1 MSVGGRILPASC
13 RQYCQA
19 SSATLLCVGRSFPQR
34 PLGKTSRGPAPT
46 RPQAVSPIF
55 RAALVQT
62 SAALRPFHSALLRYK
77 GGETPQLALA
87 TPRLRQVAFGIWFQ
101 MPRTSAKNK
110 GATTMTTKKHN
121 AGFQTLALANIHE
134 STTNP
139 RRTFDES
146 KLAEL
151 AESLRTQG
159 LIQPIT
165 VRPNSEGYEIVA
177 GARRFRA
184 AHLAEMDEIPVRI
197 VQLSDEQA
205 LEWQL
210 IENSQRVDVHPY
222 EEAQGFQRLLDL
234 PGYDVAT
241 LAEKTGKSDSL
252 IYARLALLQL
262 VPEVAEAFQEER
274 ITASHANLI
283 ARLPQDSQKEA
294 FAQCW
299 RKDWQDNEPHLLP
312 AKYLSA
318 WIANNVYLPLD
329 EAPFDRED
337 NTLNPTAGACSNC
350 PRRSGYNTSLFADV
364 AGDQCLDATCYHAKL
379 TEHVNREVA
388 ARPELVQIETAHRN
402 PKERRPGTLSRHEY
416 TEIPSPEDENEDAE
430 PVTPCESSK
439 TAIVV
444 YGEGAG
450 STRTVCTD
458 PDCPV
463 HHPHRVI
470 QIDPDAEA
478 RQREHEKEQARR
490 TRLLKRR
497 ADSFNRILDNAP
509 ATFTAPQLRV
519 LLRAL
524 VHIDPYQFTDD
535 VAAYFVTDENNQQTA
550 EEVLTSVVDGLEDEK
565 LTSFA
570 LRLVLTTHA
579 GIPRE
584 NEIDSL
590 TEAEQVFAPP
600 QPKKLE
606 AKKKVATKKA
616 AKKPTPVKTKSAKK
630 KTTTKRLAA

>member
-1 MSVGGRILPASC
+1 M
-13 RQYCQA
+13 
-19 SSATLLCVGRSFPQR
+19 
-34 PLGKTSRGPAPT
+34 
-46 RPQAVSPIF
+46 
-55 RAALVQT
+55 
-62 SAALRPFHSALLRYK
+62 
-77 GGETPQLALA
+77 
-87 TPRLRQVAFGIWFQ
+87 
-101 MPRTSAKNK
+101 
-110 GATTMTTKKHN
+110 
-121 AGFQTLALANIHE
+121 
-134 STTNP
+134 
-139 RRTFDES
+139 
-146 KLAEL
+146 
-151 AESLRTQG
+151 
-159 LIQPIT
+159 
-165 VRPNSEGYEIVA
+165 
-177 GARRFRA
+177 
-184 AHLAEMDEIPVRI
+184 
-197 VQLSDEQA
+197 
-205 LEWQL
+205 
-210 IENSQRVDVHPY
+210 HPY

-252 IYARLALLQL
+252 IYTRLALLQL
-262 VPEVAEAFQEER
+262 IPEVAEAFQEER

-294 FAQCW
+294 FTQCW

-337 NTLNPTAGACSNC
+337 STLNPDADACSNC

-364 AGDQCLDATCYHAKL
+364 AADQCLDATCYNAKL

-388 ARPELVQIETAHRN
+388 AQPELVQIETAHRN

-416 TEIPSPEDENEDAE
+416 TEIPGPEAENEDAE
-430 PVTPCESSK
+430 PVMPCESSK

-463 HHPHRVI
+463 HHPRRVLP
-470 QIDPDAEA
+470 IDPEAET
-478 RQREHEKEQARR
+478 RQRELDKEQARR
-490 TRLLKRR
+490 KRLLKRR
-497 ADSFNRILDNAP
+497 AESFNRILDNAP
-509 ATFTAPQLRV
+509 AAFTGPQLRV

-524 VHIDPYQFTDD
+524 VHIDAYQFTDD

-550 EEVLTSVVDGLEDEK
+550 EEVLSSVLDGLEDAK

-590 TEAEQVFAPP
+590 IEAEQVFAPP
-600 QPKKLE
+600 QPKKPE
-606 AKKKVATKKA
+606 AKKKEVTNKA
-616 AKKPTPVKTKSAKK
+616 AKKPTAVKTKSTKK

>member
-1 MSVGGRILPASC
+1 MYVTCHCHNNGNS
-13 RQYCQA
+13 
-19 SSATLLCVGRSFPQR
+19 
-34 PLGKTSRGPAPT
+34 
-46 RPQAVSPIF
+46 
-55 RAALVQT
+55 
-62 SAALRPFHSALLRYK
+62 
-77 GGETPQLALA
+77 
-87 TPRLRQVAFGIWFQ
+87 
-101 MPRTSAKNK
+101 K
-110 GATTMTTKKHN
+110 GATTMTTKKN
-121 AGFQTLALANIHE
+121 NVGFQTLALTDIHE

-184 AHLAEMDEIPVRI
+184 AHIAEMNEIPVRV

-234 PGYDVAT
+234 PGYDVAS

-252 IYARLALLQL
+252 IYTRLALLQL
-262 VPEVAEAFQEER
+262 IPEVAEAFQEER

-294 FAQCW
+294 FTQCW

-312 AKYLSA
+312 SKYLSA

-364 AGDQCLDATCYHAKL
+364 AGDQCLDATCYHSKL

-416 TEIPSPEDENEDAE
+416 TEIPNPEEENEDAE
-430 PVTPCESSK
+430 SVTPCQSSK

-450 STRTVCTD
+450 STRIVCTD

-478 RQREHEKEQARR
+478 RQREYEKEQARR
-490 TRLLKRR
+490 KRLIKRR
-497 ADSFNRILDNAP
+497 ADSFDRILDNAP

-535 VAAYFVTDENNQQTA
+535 VAAHFVTNENNQQTA
-550 EEVLTSVVDGLEDEK
+550 EEVLTTVVDGLEDEN

-570 LRLVLTTHA
+570 LRLVLTTHV

-584 NEIDSL
+584 NEIDVL
-590 TEAEQVFAPP
+590 ADAEKAFVPP
-600 QPKKLE
+600 QPKKAG
-606 AKKKVATKKA
+606 AKQKAGTKKVT
-616 AKKPTPVKTKSAKK
+616 KKPTPVKAKSAKK
-630 KTTTKRLAA
+630 KTIKGLAA

>member
-1 MSVGGRILPASC
+1 MYVTCHYHNNGNS
-13 RQYCQA
+13 
-19 SSATLLCVGRSFPQR
+19 
-34 PLGKTSRGPAPT
+34 
-46 RPQAVSPIF
+46 
-55 RAALVQT
+55 
-62 SAALRPFHSALLRYK
+62 
-77 GGETPQLALA
+77 
-87 TPRLRQVAFGIWFQ
+87 
-101 MPRTSAKNK
+101 K
-110 GATTMTTKKHN
+110 GATTMTTKKN
-121 AGFQTLALANIHE
+121 NVGFQTLALTNIHE

-184 AHLAEMDEIPVRI
+184 AHLAEMNEIPVRV

-252 IYARLALLQL
+252 IYTRLALLQL
-262 VPEVAEAFQEER
+262 IPEVAEAFQDER

-283 ARLPQDSQKEA
+283 ARLPQDSQQEA
-294 FAQCW
+294 FTQCW
-299 RKDWQDNEPHLLP
+299 RKDWQDNEPHLLA

-350 PRRSGYNTSLFADV
+350 PRRSGYNTSLFTDV

-388 ARPELVQIETAHRN
+388 ARPELIQIETAHRN
-402 PKERRPGTLSRHEY
+402 PKEQRPGTLSRHEY
-416 TEIPSPEDENEDAE
+416 TEITSPEDENEGAE
-430 PVTPCESSK
+430 SVTPCESSK
-439 TAIVV
+439 TAIIV

-450 STRTVCTD
+450 TTRTVCTD

-470 QIDPDAEA
+470 QIDPEAEA

-490 TRLLKRR
+490 KRLLKRR
-497 ADSFNRILDNAP
+497 AESFNRILDNAP
-509 ATFTAPQLRV
+509 AIFTAPQLRV

-524 VHIDPYQFTDD
+524 VHIDPYQFIDD

-550 EEVLTSVVDGLEDEK
+550 EEVLTSIVDRLEDEK

-590 TEAEQVFAPP
+590 IEAEQVFAPLE
-600 QPKKLE
+600 PKKPV
-606 AKKKVATKKA
+606 AKKNVATKKTTKKA
-616 AKKPTPVKTKSAKK
+616 AKQPIPVKGKSAKK
-630 KTTTKRLAA
+630 TTAKRLAA

>member
-1 MSVGGRILPASC
+1 
-13 RQYCQA
+13 
-19 SSATLLCVGRSFPQR
+19 
-34 PLGKTSRGPAPT
+34 
-46 RPQAVSPIF
+46 
-55 RAALVQT
+55 
-62 SAALRPFHSALLRYK
+62 
-77 GGETPQLALA
+77 
-87 TPRLRQVAFGIWFQ
+87 

-121 AGFQTLALANIHE
+121 AEFQILALANIHE

-139 RRTFDES
+139 RRTFDDS

-184 AHLAEMDEIPVRI
+184 AHLAEMDEIPVRV

-222 EEAQGFQRLLDL
+222 EEAQGYQRLLDL
-234 PGYDVAT
+234 PVYDVAT
-241 LAEKTGKSDSL
+241 LAEKTGKSESL
-252 IYARLALLQL
+252 IYIRLALLQL
-262 VPEVAEAFQEER
+262 IPEVAEAFQEER

-294 FAQCW
+294 FTQCW
-299 RKDWQDNEPHLLP
+299 RKDWQDKEPHLLP

-329 EAPFDRED
+329 EAPFDRDD

-350 PRRSGYNTSLFADV
+350 PRRSGYNRSLFADV
-364 AGDQCLDATCYHAKL
+364 AGDQCLDATCYQAKL

-402 PKERRPGTLSRHEY
+402 PKERQPGTLSRHEY
-416 TEIPSPEDENEDAE
+416 TEIPSPGDENEDAE

-463 HHPHRVI
+463 HHPRRVI
-470 QIDPDAEA
+470 QIDPDAEV
-478 RQREHEKEQARR
+478 RQREHEKEQGRR
-490 TRLLKRR
+490 KRLLKRR
-497 ADSFNRILDNAP
+497 AESFNRIVDNAP
-509 ATFTAPQLRV
+509 LTFTAPQLRV

-535 VAAYFVTDENNQQTA
+535 VAAFFVTDENNQQTA

-579 GIPRE
+579 GIPHE
-584 NEIDSL
+584 SEIDSL

-600 QPKKLE
+600 QPKNLE

-616 AKKPTPVKTKSAKK
+616 AKKPIPAKGKSAKK
-630 KTTTKRLAA
+630 KTATKRLAA

>member
-1 MSVGGRILPASC
+1 LVSNAAHKREK
-13 RQYCQA
+13 Q
-19 SSATLLCVGRSFPQR
+19 RSNN
-34 PLGKTSRGPAPT
+34 
-46 RPQAVSPIF
+46 
-55 RAALVQT
+55 
-62 SAALRPFHSALLRYK
+62 H
-77 GGETPQLALA
+77 
-87 TPRLRQVAFGIWFQ
+87 
-101 MPRTSAKNK
+101 
-110 GATTMTTKKHN
+110 MTTKKHN
-121 AGFQTLALANIHE
+121 AGFQTLALACIQE

-184 AHLAEMDEIPVRI
+184 AHLAEMGEIPVRI

-205 LEWQL
+205 IEWQL

-222 EEAQGFQRLLDL
+222 EEAQGLQRLLDL

-241 LAEKTGKSDSL
+241 LAEKTGKSESL
-252 IYARLALLQL
+252 IYTRLALLQL
-262 VPEVAEAFQEER
+262 IPEVAEAFQEER

-294 FAQCW
+294 FTQCW

-318 WIANNVYLPLD
+318 WIANNVYLPLV

-350 PRRSGYNTSLFADV
+350 PSRSGYNTSLFSDV
-364 AGDQCLDATCYHAKL
+364 AGDQCLNATCYHAKL

-402 PKERRPGTLSRHEY
+402 SKERRPGTLSRHEY
-416 TEIPSPEDENEDAE
+416 TEIARPEDENEDAE

-463 HHPHRVI
+463 HHPHRIV
-470 QIDPDAEA
+470 QIDPDLEA
-478 RQREHEKEQARR
+478 RQREHEKELARR

-497 ADSFNRILDNAP
+497 AESFTRILDHAP

-524 VHIDPYQFTDD
+524 IHLDPYQFTDD
-535 VAAYFVTDENNQQTA
+535 VAAHFVADENNEQTA

-579 GIPRE
+579 GIPSE

-606 AKKKVATKKA
+606 VKKKAATKKA

>member
-1 MSVGGRILPASC
+1 
-13 RQYCQA
+13 
-19 SSATLLCVGRSFPQR
+19 
-34 PLGKTSRGPAPT
+34 
-46 RPQAVSPIF
+46 VSPIF

-62 SAALRPFHSALLRYK
+62 SAALRPFHCALLRYK
-77 GGETPQLALA
+77 GGETPQLAVA
-87 TPRLRQVAFGIWFQ
+87 TPRLRQVAFG
-101 MPRTSAKNK
+101 MYVTCHCHDNGNSK
-110 GATTMTTKKHN
+110 GATTMTPKKMN
-121 AGFQTLALANIHE
+121 AGFQTIALANIHE

-165 VRPNSEGYEIVA
+165 VRPDNEGYEIVA

-184 AHLAEMDEIPVRI
+184 AHLAGMDVVPVRI

-262 VPEVAEAFQEER
+262 IPEVAEAFQEER

-294 FAQCW
+294 FTQCW

-337 NTLNPTAGACSNC
+337 NTLNPTAGSCSDC

-364 AGDQCLDATCYHAKL
+364 AGDQCLDSTCYHVKL

-416 TEIPSPEDENEDAE
+416 TEISSPEDENEDAE

-458 PDCPV
+458 SECPV

-478 RQREHEKEQARR
+478 RQREHEREQARR

-524 VHIDPYQFTDD
+524 VHIDPYQFTDG

-550 EEVLTSVVDGLEDEK
+550 EEVLTSIVDGLEDEK
-565 LTSFA
+565 LTGFA

-590 TEAEQVFAPP
+590 AEAEEVFAPP
-600 QPKKLE
+600 EPKKPA
-606 AKKKVATKKA
+606 AKKKEATKKA

-630 KTTTKRLAA
+630 KSTTKRLAA

>member
-1 MSVGGRILPASC
+1 MLAQGLAGQRSRICSPPS
-13 RQYCQA
+13 
-19 SSATLLCVGRSFPQR
+19 
-34 PLGKTSRGPAPT
+34 TSPHG
-46 RPQAVSPIF
+46 
-55 RAALVQT
+55 
-62 SAALRPFHSALLRYK
+62 
-77 GGETPQLALA
+77 
-87 TPRLRQVAFGIWFQ
+87 
-101 MPRTSAKNK
+101 
-110 GATTMTTKKHN
+110 
-121 AGFQTLALANIHE
+121 
-134 STTNP
+134 
-139 RRTFDES
+139 
-146 KLAEL
+146 
-151 AESLRTQG
+151 LRTTS
-159 LIQPIT
+159 ISRWT
-165 VRPNSEGYEIVA
+165 R
-177 GARRFRA
+177 
-184 AHLAEMDEIPVRI
+184 H
-197 VQLSDEQA
+197 
-205 LEWQL
+205 
-210 IENSQRVDVHPY
+210 
-222 EEAQGFQRLLDL
+222 
-234 PGYDVAT
+234 
-241 LAEKTGKSDSL
+241 
-252 IYARLALLQL
+252 
-262 VPEVAEAFQEER
+262 
-274 ITASHANLI
+274 
-283 ARLPQDSQKEA
+283 
-294 FAQCW
+294 
-299 RKDWQDNEPHLLP
+299 
-312 AKYLSA
+312 
-318 WIANNVYLPLD
+318 
-329 EAPFDRED
+329 PFDRED

>member
-1 MSVGGRILPASC
+1 MRPPAP
-13 RQYCQA
+13 
-19 SSATLLCVGRSFPQR
+19 SAT
-34 PLGKTSRGPAPT
+34 K
-46 RPQAVSPIF
+46 
-55 RAALVQT
+55 
-62 SAALRPFHSALLRYK
+62 
-77 GGETPQLALA
+77 
-87 TPRLRQVAFGIWFQ
+87 W
-101 MPRTSAKNK
+101 
-110 GATTMTTKKHN
+110 
-121 AGFQTLALANIHE
+121 
-134 STTNP
+134 STTQN
-139 RRTFDES
+139 
-146 KLAEL
+146 

-184 AHLAEMDEIPVRI
+184 AHLAEMNEIPVRV

-252 IYARLALLQL
+252 IYTRLALLQL
-262 VPEVAEAFQEER
+262 IPEVAEAFQDER

-283 ARLPQDSQKEA
+283 ARLPKDSQKEA
-294 FAQCW
+294 FVQCW

-329 EAPFDRED
+329 EAPFDPED

-364 AGDQCLDATCYHAKL
+364 AGDQCLDATCYHVKL

-416 TEIPSPEDENEDAE
+416 TEIRSTEDENEDAE
-430 PVTPCESSK
+430 PVTPCESSRL
-439 TAIVV
+439 AIVV

-450 STRTVCTD
+450 STRNVCTD
-458 PDCPV
+458 PDCTV

-470 QIDPDAEA
+470 QVDPEAEA
-478 RQREHEKEQARR
+478 RQLEYEKEQARR
-490 TRLLKRR
+490 KRLLKRR
-497 ADSFNRILDNAP
+497 AESFNRILDNAP
-509 ATFTAPQLRV
+509 AIFTAPQLRV

-524 VHIDPYQFTDD
+524 VHIDPYQFIDD
-535 VAAYFVTDENNQQTA
+535 VAACFVTDENNQQTA
-550 EEVLTSVVDGLEDEK
+550 EDVLTSIVDGLEDEK

-570 LRLVLTTHA
+570 LRLVLTTHT

-584 NEIDSL
+584 DEIDSL
-590 TEAEQVFAPP
+590 TEAEQVFALPEL
-600 QPKKLE
+600 KKPA
-606 AKKKVATKKA
+606 AKKNVATKKT
-616 AKKPTPVKTKSAKK
+616 AKKPTPVKTKSAKR
-630 KTTTKRLAA
+630 KTTPKQIAA

>member
-1 MSVGGRILPASC
+1 
-13 RQYCQA
+13 
-19 SSATLLCVGRSFPQR
+19 
-34 PLGKTSRGPAPT
+34 
-46 RPQAVSPIF
+46 
-55 RAALVQT
+55 
-62 SAALRPFHSALLRYK
+62 
-77 GGETPQLALA
+77 
-87 TPRLRQVAFGIWFQ
+87 

-146 KLAEL
+146 QLAQL

-252 IYARLALLQL
+252 IYTRLALLQL
-262 VPEVAEAFQEER
+262 IPDVAEAFQAEH

-294 FAQCW
+294 FTQCW
-299 RKDWQDNEPHLLP
+299 RKDWQDKEPHLLP

-318 WIANNVYLPLD
+318 WIANNVYLSLD
-329 EAPFDRED
+329 GAPFDRED
-337 NTLNPTAGACSNC
+337 NTLSPTAGACSNC
-350 PRRSGYNTSLFADV
+350 PRRSGYNTSLFSDV
-364 AGDQCLDATCYHAKL
+364 AGDQCFDATCYHAKL

-402 PKERRPGTLSRHEY
+402 PKERQPGTLSRNEY
-416 TEIPSPEDENEDAE
+416 TEISKPEDENEDAE
-430 PVTPCESSK
+430 PVLPCESSK

-458 PDCPV
+458 PNCPV
-463 HHPHRVI
+463 HHPRRVI

-478 RQREHEKEQARR
+478 RQQEHEKELARR
-490 TRLLKRR
+490 KRLLKRR
-497 ADSFNRILDNAP
+497 AESFNRILDNAP
-509 ATFTAPQLRV
+509 VAFTATQLRV

-535 VAAYFVTDENNQQTA
+535 VAAYFVADENNQQTA

-584 NEIDSL
+584 DEIDAL
-590 TEAEQVFAPP
+590 TEAEQVFVPP

-606 AKKKVATKKA
+606 AKKKVATKKV
-616 AKKPTPVKTKSAKK
+616 AKKPTPVKAKSAKK

>member
-1 MSVGGRILPASC
+1 M
-13 RQYCQA
+13 
-19 SSATLLCVGRSFPQR
+19 
-34 PLGKTSRGPAPT
+34 
-46 RPQAVSPIF
+46 
-55 RAALVQT
+55 
-62 SAALRPFHSALLRYK
+62 
-77 GGETPQLALA
+77 
-87 TPRLRQVAFGIWFQ
+87 
-101 MPRTSAKNK
+101 N
-110 GATTMTTKKHN
+110 
-121 AGFQTLALANIHE
+121 
-134 STTNP
+134 
-139 RRTFDES
+139 
-146 KLAEL
+146 
-151 AESLRTQG
+151 
-159 LIQPIT
+159 
-165 VRPNSEGYEIVA
+165 
-177 GARRFRA
+177 
-184 AHLAEMDEIPVRI
+184 EIPVRI

-252 IYARLALLQL
+252 IYTRLALLQL
-262 VPEVAEAFQEER
+262 IPEVAEAFQEER

-294 FAQCW
+294 FTQCW

-550 EEVLTSVVDGLEDEK
+550 EEVLTSVRGWVGGREADRLRSPSRSHHPRRNPTRERNRFSDRGRAGFRSTAAQETRSEEESGHQEGREEANSRKGQIRQEEDDHQA
-565 LTSFA
+565 T
-570 LRLVLTTHA
+570 R
-579 GIPRE
+579 
-584 NEIDSL
+584 SL
-590 TEAEQVFAPP
+590 TRSRGQQWPRLLHPGGDHVAIHLQ
-600 QPKKLE
+600 
-606 AKKKVATKKA
+606 AKAD
-616 AKKPTPVKTKSAKK
+616 
-630 KTTTKRLAA
+630 

>member
-1 MSVGGRILPASC
+1 
-13 RQYCQA
+13 
-19 SSATLLCVGRSFPQR
+19 
-34 PLGKTSRGPAPT
+34 
-46 RPQAVSPIF
+46 
-55 RAALVQT
+55 
-62 SAALRPFHSALLRYK
+62 
-77 GGETPQLALA
+77 
-87 TPRLRQVAFGIWFQ
+87 

-121 AGFQTLALANIHE
+121 PGFQTLPLTDIHE

-151 AESLRTQG
+151 AASLRTQG

-184 AHLAEMDEIPVRI
+184 AHLAEMGEIPVRI

-205 LEWQL
+205 IEWQL

-252 IYARLALLQL
+252 IYARLALIQL
-262 VPEVAEAFQEER
+262 IPEVAEAFQEER

-283 ARLPQDSQKEA
+283 ARLPQGSQKEA
-294 FAQCW
+294 FTLCW

-337 NTLNPTAGACSNC
+337 NTLNPTAGSCSDC

-364 AGDQCLDATCYHAKL
+364 AGDQCLDSTCYHAKL

-430 PVTPCESSK
+430 PVTRCESSK

-458 PDCPV
+458 PECPV

-478 RQREHEKEQARR
+478 RQREHEREQRRR

-497 ADSFNRILDNAP
+497 GDSFKRILDNAP
-509 ATFTAPQLRV
+509 STFTAPQLRV

-524 VHIDPYQFTDD
+524 VQIDPYQFTDD
-535 VAAYFVTDENNQQTA
+535 VAAYFVTDDNNQQTA
-550 EEVLTSVVDGLEDEK
+550 EEVLTSILDGLEDEK

-584 NEIDSL
+584 NEIDCL
-590 TEAEQVFAPP
+590 AEAEQVFAPP
-600 QPKKLE
+600 EPKKTA
-606 AKKKVATKKA
+606 AKKKEATKKA
-616 AKKPTPVKTKSAKK
+616 AKKPASVKAKSAKK
-630 KTTTKRLAA
+630 KSITKRLAA

>member
-1 MSVGGRILPASC
+1 
-13 RQYCQA
+13 
-19 SSATLLCVGRSFPQR
+19 
-34 PLGKTSRGPAPT
+34 
-46 RPQAVSPIF
+46 
-55 RAALVQT
+55 
-62 SAALRPFHSALLRYK
+62 
-77 GGETPQLALA
+77 
-87 TPRLRQVAFGIWFQ
+87 
-101 MPRTSAKNK
+101 
-110 GATTMTTKKHN
+110 
-121 AGFQTLALANIHE
+121 
-134 STTNP
+134 
-139 RRTFDES
+139 
-146 KLAEL
+146 
-151 AESLRTQG
+151 
-159 LIQPIT
+159 
-165 VRPNSEGYEIVA
+165 
-177 GARRFRA
+177 
-184 AHLAEMDEIPVRI
+184 
-197 VQLSDEQA
+197 
-205 LEWQL
+205 
-210 IENSQRVDVHPY
+210 VHPY

-262 VPEVAEAFQEER
+262 IPEVAEAFQEER

-294 FAQCW
+294 FTQCW
-299 RKDWQDNEPHLLP
+299 RKDWLDNEPHLLP

-337 NTLNPTAGACSNC
+337 NTLNPTAGSCSDC

-364 AGDQCLDATCYHAKL
+364 AGDQCLDSTCYHVKL

-402 PKERRPGTLSRHEY
+402 PKERRPGSLSRHEY
-416 TEIPSPEDENEDAE
+416 TEIPSPKDEDAE

-458 PDCPV
+458 SECPV

-478 RQREHEKEQARR
+478 RQREHEREQGRR

-524 VHIDPYQFTDD
+524 VHIDPYQFTDG

-550 EEVLTSVVDGLEDEK
+550 EEVLTSIVDGLEDEK
-565 LTSFA
+565 LTGFA

-590 TEAEQVFAPP
+590 AEAEEVFAPP
-600 QPKKLE
+600 EPKKPT
-606 AKKKVATKKA
+606 AKKKEATNR
-616 AKKPTPVKTKSAKK
+616 PRRSQLP
-630 KTTTKRLAA
+630 

>member
-1 MSVGGRILPASC
+1 M
-13 RQYCQA
+13 
-19 SSATLLCVGRSFPQR
+19 
-34 PLGKTSRGPAPT
+34 
-46 RPQAVSPIF
+46 
-55 RAALVQT
+55 
-62 SAALRPFHSALLRYK
+62 
-77 GGETPQLALA
+77 
-87 TPRLRQVAFGIWFQ
+87 
-101 MPRTSAKNK
+101 
-110 GATTMTTKKHN
+110 
-121 AGFQTLALANIHE
+121 
-134 STTNP
+134 
-139 RRTFDES
+139 
-146 KLAEL
+146 
-151 AESLRTQG
+151 
-159 LIQPIT
+159 
-165 VRPNSEGYEIVA
+165 
-177 GARRFRA
+177 
-184 AHLAEMDEIPVRI
+184 
-197 VQLSDEQA
+197 
-205 LEWQL
+205 
-210 IENSQRVDVHPY
+210 
-222 EEAQGFQRLLDL
+222 LDL

-262 VPEVAEAFQEER
+262 IPEVAEAFQEER

-294 FAQCW
+294 FTQCW

-337 NTLNPTAGACSNC
+337 NTLNPTAGSCSNC

-364 AGDQCLDATCYHAKL
+364 AGDQCLDSTCYHAKL

-416 TEIPSPEDENEDAE
+416 TEIPRPEDENEDAE

-439 TAIVV
+439 SAIVV

-458 PDCPV
+458 PECPV

-478 RQREHEKEQARR
+478 RQREHEREQALR

-497 ADSFNRILDNAP
+497 ADSFKRIIDNAP
-509 ATFTAPQLRV
+509 ATFTARQLRI

-524 VHIDPYQFTDD
+524 IHINPYQFTDD

-550 EEVLTSVVDGLEDEK
+550 EEVLTSIVDGLEDEK

-590 TEAEQVFAPP
+590 IEAEQVFAPP
-600 QPKKLE
+600 EPEKPA
-606 AKKKVATKKA
+606 AKKKVGTKKA
-616 AKKPTPVKTKSAKK
+616 AKKPTPVKTNSAKK
-630 KTTTKRLAA
+630 KRTTKRLAA

>member
-1 MSVGGRILPASC
+1 
-13 RQYCQA
+13 
-19 SSATLLCVGRSFPQR
+19 
-34 PLGKTSRGPAPT
+34 
-46 RPQAVSPIF
+46 
-55 RAALVQT
+55 
-62 SAALRPFHSALLRYK
+62 
-77 GGETPQLALA
+77 
-87 TPRLRQVAFGIWFQ
+87 
-101 MPRTSAKNK
+101 
-110 GATTMTTKKHN
+110 
-121 AGFQTLALANIHE
+121 
-134 STTNP
+134 
-139 RRTFDES
+139 
-146 KLAEL
+146 
-151 AESLRTQG
+151 
-159 LIQPIT
+159 
-165 VRPNSEGYEIVA
+165 
-177 GARRFRA
+177 
-184 AHLAEMDEIPVRI
+184 
-197 VQLSDEQA
+197 
-205 LEWQL
+205 
-210 IENSQRVDVHPY
+210 VHPY

-262 VPEVAEAFQEER
+262 IPEVAEAFQEER

-283 ARLPQDSQKEA
+283 ARLPQDSQKKA
-294 FAQCW
+294 FTQCW
-299 RKDWQDNEPHLLP
+299 RKDWQDEEPHLLP

-337 NTLNPTAGACSNC
+337 NTLDPTAGSCSNC

-364 AGDQCLDATCYHAKL
+364 AGDQCLDATCYHVKL

-416 TEIPSPEDENEDAE
+416 TEISSPEDENEDVE

-458 PDCPV
+458 PECPV
-463 HHPHRVI
+463 HHQHRVI

-478 RQREHEKEQARR
+478 RQREHEREQARR
-490 TRLLKRR
+490 TRELKRR
-497 ADSFNRILDNAP
+497 ADSFQRILDNAP
-509 ATFTAPQLRV
+509 ATFTASQLRV

-524 VHIDPYQFTDD
+524 VHIDPYQFIDD
-535 VAAYFVTDENNQQTA
+535 AAAYFVTDENNQQTA
-550 EEVLTSVVDGLEDEK
+550 EEVLTAIVDGLEEEK

-590 TEAEQVFAPP
+590 NEAEQVFARPE
-600 QPKKLE
+600 PKE
-606 AKKKVATKKA
+606 PAAKKKVAIKKA

-630 KTTTKRLAA
+630 KSTTKQVAA

>member
-1 MSVGGRILPASC
+1 M
-13 RQYCQA
+13 
-19 SSATLLCVGRSFPQR
+19 
-34 PLGKTSRGPAPT
+34 
-46 RPQAVSPIF
+46 
-55 RAALVQT
+55 
-62 SAALRPFHSALLRYK
+62 
-77 GGETPQLALA
+77 
-87 TPRLRQVAFGIWFQ
+87 
-101 MPRTSAKNK
+101 M
-110 GATTMTTKKHN
+110 TKKSN
-121 AGFQTLALANIHE
+121 VGFQSIALSDIHE

-139 RRTFDES
+139 RRIFDES

-151 AESLRTQG
+151 AESIRSQG

-165 VRPNSEGYEIVA
+165 VRPNSDGYEIVA

-184 AHLAEMDEIPVRI
+184 AHLAEMDELPVRI

-210 IENSQRVDVHPY
+210 IENSQRVDVHPF

-252 IYARLALLQL
+252 IYTRLALLQL
-262 VPEVAEAFQEER
+262 IPEVAEAFQEER

-283 ARLPQDSQKEA
+283 ARLPQDSQKDA

-299 RKDWQDNEPHLLP
+299 RKDWQDKEPHLLP

-350 PRRSGYNTSLFADV
+350 PRRSGYNTSLFSDV
-364 AGDQCLDATCYHAKL
+364 AGDQCFDATCYHAKL

-388 ARPELVQIETAHRN
+388 ARPELVQIETAHRH
-402 PKERRPGTLSRHEY
+402 PKERQPGTLSRDEY
-416 TEIPSPEDENEDAE
+416 TEIYKPEDENEGAE
-430 PVTPCESSK
+430 PVMPCESSK

-450 STRTVCTD
+450 STRAVCTD
-458 PDCPV
+458 PNCPV
-463 HHPHRVI
+463 HHPRRVI
-470 QIDPDAEA
+470 HTDPDAEA
-478 RQREHEKEQARR
+478 RQREHEKELARR
-490 TRLLKRR
+490 NRLLKRR
-497 ADSFNRILDNAP
+497 AESFNRILENAP
-509 ATFTAPQLRV
+509 AAFTAPQLRV

-535 VAAYFVTDENNQQTA
+535 VAAYFVADENNQQTA

-570 LRLVLTTHA
+570 LRLVLATHA

-590 TEAEQVFAPP
+590 TEAEKVFVPP

-606 AKKKVATKKA
+606 GKKKVATKKA
-616 AKKPTPVKTKSAKK
+616 AKKSTPVKAKSVKK
-630 KTTTKRLAA
+630 KTPTKRLAA

>member
-1 MSVGGRILPASC
+1 
-13 RQYCQA
+13 
-19 SSATLLCVGRSFPQR
+19 
-34 PLGKTSRGPAPT
+34 
-46 RPQAVSPIF
+46 
-55 RAALVQT
+55 
-62 SAALRPFHSALLRYK
+62 
-77 GGETPQLALA
+77 
-87 TPRLRQVAFGIWFQ
+87 
-101 MPRTSAKNK
+101 
-110 GATTMTTKKHN
+110 MTTKKPT
-121 AGFQTLALANIHE
+121 AGFQILALSSIHE

-151 AESLRTQG
+151 AESLRSQG

-184 AHLAEMDEIPVRI
+184 AHLAKREEVPVRI

-205 LEWQL
+205 IEWQL
-210 IENSQRVDVHPY
+210 IENSHRVDVHPY
-222 EEAQGFQRLLDL
+222 EEAQGFQQLLDL
-234 PGYDVAT
+234 PGYDVAP
-241 LAEKTGKSDSL
+241 LPGKTGKDESL
-252 IYARLALLQL
+252 IYTRLALLQL
-262 VPEVAEAFQEER
+262 IPEVAEAFQEER

-294 FAQCW
+294 FTQCW
-299 RKDWQDNEPHLLP
+299 RKDWQDEEPHLLP

-318 WIANNVYLPLD
+318 WIANNVYLPLG

-337 NTLNPTAGACSNC
+337 NTLNQTAGSCSNC
-350 PRRSGYNTSLFADV
+350 PRRSGYNTSLFEDV
-364 AGDQCLDATCYHAKL
+364 AGDQCLDATCYPAKL

-416 TEIPSPEDENEDAE
+416 TEIASPEDENKDAE
-430 PVTPCESSK
+430 PVPPCDASK

-458 PDCPV
+458 PECPV
-463 HHPHRVI
+463 HHPQRVI

-478 RQREHEKEQARR
+478 RQREHEREQARR
-490 TRLLKRR
+490 TRELKRR
-497 ADSFNRILDNAP
+497 AESFKRILDTAP

-524 VHIDPYQFTDD
+524 VHIDPYQFTED

-550 EEVLTSVVDGLEDEK
+550 KDVLTSIVDGLEDEK
-565 LTSFA
+565 LTGFA

-590 TEAEQVFAPP
+590 IEAEQVFAPP

-606 AKKKVATKKA
+606 AKKKVATKG
-616 AKKPTPVKTKSAKK
+616 
-630 KTTTKRLAA
+630 

>member
-1 MSVGGRILPASC
+1 
-13 RQYCQA
+13 
-19 SSATLLCVGRSFPQR
+19 
-34 PLGKTSRGPAPT
+34 
-46 RPQAVSPIF
+46 
-55 RAALVQT
+55 
-62 SAALRPFHSALLRYK
+62 
-77 GGETPQLALA
+77 
-87 TPRLRQVAFGIWFQ
+87 
-101 MPRTSAKNK
+101 
-110 GATTMTTKKHN
+110 MTTKKNN
-121 AGFQTLALANIHE
+121 AGFQTLALTNIHE

-252 IYARLALLQL
+252 IYTRLALLQL
-262 VPEVAEAFQEER
+262 IPEVAEAFQEER

-294 FAQCW
+294 FTQCW

-402 PKERRPGTLSRHEY
+402 PKERQPGTLSRHEY

-490 TRLLKRR
+490 KRLLKRR
-497 ADSFNRILDNAP
+497 AESFNRILDNAP

-600 QPKKLE
+600 QPKKPE

>member
-1 MSVGGRILPASC
+1 
-13 RQYCQA
+13 
-19 SSATLLCVGRSFPQR
+19 
-34 PLGKTSRGPAPT
+34 
-46 RPQAVSPIF
+46 
-55 RAALVQT
+55 
-62 SAALRPFHSALLRYK
+62 
-77 GGETPQLALA
+77 
-87 TPRLRQVAFGIWFQ
+87 
-101 MPRTSAKNK
+101 
-110 GATTMTTKKHN
+110 MTTKKPT
-121 AGFQTLALANIHE
+121 AVFQPLALSSIHE

-151 AESLRTQG
+151 AESLRSQG

-184 AHLAEMDEIPVRI
+184 PPLAEMDEVPVRI

-205 LEWQL
+205 IEWQL

-222 EEAQGFQRLLDL
+222 EEAQSFQRLLDL

-241 LAEKTGKSDSL
+241 LVEKTGKSDSL

-262 VPEVAEAFQEER
+262 IPEVAEAFQEER

-283 ARLPQDSQKEA
+283 ARLPQNSQKEA
-294 FAQCW
+294 FTQCW
-299 RKDWQDNEPHLLP
+299 RKDWQDEEPHLLP
-312 AKYLSA
+312 AKYLAA

-337 NTLNPTAGACSNC
+337 NTLNPTAGSCSNC
-350 PRRSGYNTSLFADV
+350 RRRSGYNTSLFADV

-416 TEIPSPEDENEDAE
+416 TEIPSDDDENEDAE

-458 PDCPV
+458 HECPV

-470 QIDPDAEA
+470 QADPDTEA
-478 RQREHEKEQARR
+478 RQREHEREQARC

-497 ADSFNRILDNAP
+497 ADSFQRILDNAP

-535 VAAYFVTDENNQQTA
+535 VAAHFVTDENNQQTA
-550 EEVLTSVVDGLEDEK
+550 EEVLTSILGGLEDEK
-565 LTSFA
+565 LTGFA

-590 TEAEQVFAPP
+590 IEAEQVFAPR

-606 AKKKVATKKA
+606 AKKVATKK
-616 AKKPTPVKTKSAKK
+616 T
-630 KTTTKRLAA
+630 

>member
-1 MSVGGRILPASC
+1 
-13 RQYCQA
+13 
-19 SSATLLCVGRSFPQR
+19 
-34 PLGKTSRGPAPT
+34 
-46 RPQAVSPIF
+46 
-55 RAALVQT
+55 
-62 SAALRPFHSALLRYK
+62 
-77 GGETPQLALA
+77 
-87 TPRLRQVAFGIWFQ
+87 
-101 MPRTSAKNK
+101 
-110 GATTMTTKKHN
+110 MTTKKN
-121 AGFQTLALANIHE
+121 NVGFQTLALTDIHE

-184 AHLAEMDEIPVRI
+184 AYLAEMDEVPVRV

-222 EEAQGFQRLLDL
+222 EEAQGFQRVLDL

-241 LAEKTGKSDSL
+241 LAEKTGKSESL

-364 AGDQCLDATCYHAKL
+364 AGDQCFDANCYHAKL

-416 TEIPSPEDENEDAE
+416 TEISSPEDENEDAE

-463 HHPHRVI
+463 HHPRRVI

-490 TRLLKRR
+490 KRLLKRR
-497 ADSFNRILDNAP
+497 AESFNRILDNVP
-509 ATFTAPQLRV
+509 VTFTAPQLRV

-524 VHIDPYQFTDD
+524 IHIDPYQFTDD
-535 VAAYFVTDENNQQTA
+535 VAAYFVADENNQQTA

-565 LTSFA
+565 LTGFA

-600 QPKKLE
+600 QPKKAE

-616 AKKPTPVKTKSAKK
+616 AKKPTPGKTKSAKK

>member
-1 MSVGGRILPASC
+1 MPLPQQRQKQRSNDHDNQEEQRRIPD
-13 RQYCQA
+13 
-19 SSATLLCVGRSFPQR
+19 PR
-34 PLGKTSRGPAPT
+34 PNGHSRVHHQPP
-46 RPQAVSPIF
+46 P
-55 RAALVQT
+55 
-62 SAALRPFHSALLRYK
+62 H
-77 GGETPQLALA
+77 
-87 TPRLRQVAFGIWFQ
+87 
-101 MPRTSAKNK
+101 
-110 GATTMTTKKHN
+110 
-121 AGFQTLALANIHE
+121 
-134 STTNP
+134 
-139 RRTFDES
+139 FDES

-262 VPEVAEAFQEER
+262 IPEVAEAFQEER

-600 QPKKLE
+600 QPKKPE